1 MLYMKEMRAKVVA
14 ECTLKESAAINQIL
28 GRRVS
33 ISYSNANW
41 YLHFALIKTYDQKKK
56 KSPTINIHHNPR
68 FAINQK
74 KKNIHQN
81 FLKNN
86 PLKFPEMKDNFRNW
100 TNRVWFFVQSQ
111 SIRWFNWKQP
121 KFLSKISID
130 NSKRKHFKPFD
141 FFQFKNPIFYVKFL
155 F

>member
-1 MLYMKEMRAKVVA
+1 MH
-14 ECTLKESAAINQIL
+14 LKRISGHKSNTRTTCKYFVFQCKLIL
-28 GRRVS
+28 
-33 ISYSNANW
+33 A
-41 YLHFALIKTYDQKKK
+41 FCFDQNLWPKKK
-56 KSPTINIHHNPR
+56 KIPNNKYPSQSKIRNKS
-68 FAINQK
+68 K